1 MSDFDTSGASDVLE
15 SSMSTGETS
24 KEYFDHIK
32 KINDLFYDQIKI
44 SDQKAAYIFT
54 FMLAF
59 LVSSSEGRGVFSSD
73 HYNQGLSM
81 ALASALLAVG
91 CVFSI
96 CTAILVV
103 LPRRAK
109 AVTSL
114 FWGDWPRQR
123 DVFSQAAHRADVEY
137 LFDQYLRNADTL
149 ADIARRK
156 YRFVTMAFRGL
167 FVTVLAYVILL
178 LVTG

>member
-1 MSDFDTSGASDVLE
+1 
-15 SSMSTGETS
+15 MSTGETS

-59 LVSSSEGRGVFSSD
+59 LVTSSEGRGVFSAA
-73 HYNQGLSM
+73 HYNQSA
-81 ALASALLAVG
+81 ALAACSGILAIS

-96 CTAILVV
+96 CAAILVV

-123 DVFSQAAHRADVEY
+123 DVFNEAAHRADVEY
-137 LFDQYLRNADTL
+137 LFDQYLKNADTL
-149 ADIARRK
+149 ADIAKRK
-156 YRFVTMAFRGL
+156 YRCVTLAFRGL
-167 FVTVLAYVILL
+167 IVTVLSYVVLL
-178 LVTG
+178 LVSG